1 MESHS
6 SLTILIDQPKG
17 QHRNILEYWHL
28 ESMEIV
34 GTPDRPLLD
43 LKCHHQRGCEAFST
57 KLIRGQ
63 VA

>member
-1 MESHS
+1 MESHN

-17 QHRNILEYWHL
+17 QHGNILEFWRL

-34 GTPDRPLLD
+34 GTTGRYWD
-43 LKCHHQRGCEAFST
+43 LKRHHQRGCEAFST